1 MKNKVLFITEK
12 WCDAIPEK
20 GLTNN
25 FHNLF
30 GTFKK
35 NNPDIHFSLLH
46 LAPGLWNLQKQGKLG
61 FKKKSKSAPTGP
73 SDLRN

>member
-35 NNPDIHFSLLH
+35 NNPDIHFSLLPI
-46 LAPGLWNLQKQGKLG
+46 LLKY
-61 FKKKSKSAPTGP
+61 
-73 SDLRN
+73 